1 MLESSLGK
9 ELSSVLNQW
18 QKAVRY
24 FDDGRIDS
32 NKNCCERAVRPFVTG
47 RKAWIIYKPL
57 NGANISAI
65 FYSIVQTT
73 LANGLVPYDY
83 LMHVMEI
90 IMQGN
95 VEPEQLLY
103 WNVE

>member
-1 MLESSLGK
+1 M
-9 ELSSVLNQW
+9 
-18 QKAVRY
+18 
-24 FDDGRIDS
+24 
-32 NKNCCERAVRPFVTG
+32 RPFVTG
-47 RKAWIIYKPL
+47 RKAWLISKTV

-65 FYSIVQTT
+65 FYSNVQTA